1 MSKEESKYYPSD
13 LSVRLWQKFKA
24 GDSEAMGKLAQI
36 HYRSLYNYAT
46 KFSSDPDFIR
56 DAIQELYMDLWERR
70 SFLNETAFVK
80 SYLLKAL
87 RHRLIKESVRLKRFQ
102 QPESAFFDGNESDP
116 SVEVHIIE
124 DEHNRHQQGRLK
136 QIISLLSKR
145 QQEIIYLR
153 FYQNLDHEDISNV
166 MGLGRQSVAN
176 LLYRTL
182 KEIKEIWTPAEF
194 FWLVML
200 GFWYFKT
207 GA

>member
-1 MSKEESKYYPSD
+1 
-13 LSVRLWQKFKA
+13 
-24 GDSEAMGKLAQI
+24 MGKLAQI
-36 HYRSLYNYAT
+36 HYRALYNYAC

-70 SFLNETAFVK
+70 TFLSETAFVK

-87 RHRLIKESVRLKRFQ
+87 RHRLIKESVRLKRIQ
-102 QPESAFFDGNESDP
+102 QTESLFFDEDGSDP
-116 SVEVHIIE
+116 SVEVHMIA
-124 DEHNRHQQGRLK
+124 DEHSRHQQGRLN

-194 FWLVML
+194 FWLFAL
-200 GFWYFKT
+200 GYWFFAT
-207 GA
+207 SF